1 MHRRQVLK
9 LGLGLLGGTLLV
21 ACGSGNQVAP
31 KGVTLAPVSDL
42 PKWARSAPAR
52 VRTAYR
58 FAVSYPEALR
68 NVPCYCGCG
77 SIGHTSNLSCYI
89 KEAKADG
96 ALVFDD
102 HALGCSIC
110 VDIAQD
116 VMRMTGEGRPASDI
130 RTEIVAAY
138 SKFGPPNQ

>member
-1 MHRRQVLK
+1 MHRRSVLK
-9 LGLGLLGGTLLV
+9 LGFALLGGSFLA
-21 ACGSGNQVAP
+21 ACGSGKQVAP
-31 KGVTLAPVSDL
+31 KGIALAPVSAL
-42 PKWARSAPAR
+42 PRWAQDAPAR

-58 FAVSYPEALR
+58 FAAANPEALR

-89 KEAKADG
+89 KEAQTGG
-96 ALVFDD
+96 ALVFDN

-130 RTEIVAAY
+130 RAEIVAAY
-138 SKFGPPNQ
+138 SKFGPANQ